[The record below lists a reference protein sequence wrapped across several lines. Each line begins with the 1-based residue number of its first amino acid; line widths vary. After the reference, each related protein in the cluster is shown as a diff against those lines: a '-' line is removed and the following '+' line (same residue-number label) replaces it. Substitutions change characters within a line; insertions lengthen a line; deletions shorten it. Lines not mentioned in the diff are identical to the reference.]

1 MQPVHLFVADD
12 DLLLQRA
19 LEELLATLRTADPEL
34 DVSTHELAELEA
46 LPELRTTSLF
56 GGRPCVVLRGKGTEL
71 RADVRAE
78 LQDYLDAPDPEAV
91 LVVGLNG
98 LGSSNSHLAKL
109 AKGFRTD
116 VSTPPD
122 YKDAEWDDLVR
133 REFRRLDRNA
143 DAGAVA
149 AIREHAGFDPSA
161 IAAKVGQVV
170 AGTTGDV
177 TADDVETLVDGVGKQ
192 SGFAVA
198 DALVRRDAA
207 AALVALRGAIG
218 AGESLPGLVGALSFR
233 YRQLVQVRG
242 GVDAETALGRM
253 KWKYKEVLAEA
264 RNNFG
269 PGELAWCI
277 DRLARLDADLKGN
290 SPLPSEMLVELAVID
305 LATPREVDRRFNPL
319 LA

>member
-1 MQPVHLFVADD
+1 MQHVHLIVGDD

-19 LEELLATLRTADPEL
+19 LEDLLTSLRAEDPEL
-34 DVSTHELAELEA
+34 DVSTHDLTEVDT

-56 GGRPCVVLRGKGTEL
+56 GGRPCAVLRGKGTDIGADL
-71 RADVRAE
+71 RGE
-78 LQDYLDAPDPEAV
+78 LQDYLEDPNPDAV
-91 LVVGLNG
+91 LVLTLVGMGQANTQ
-98 LGSSNSHLAKL
+98 LAKL
-109 AKGFRTD
+109 AKPYRSD
-116 VSTPPD
+116 VKMPPD
-122 YKDAEWDDLVR
+122 YKPQMWDDLVR
-133 REFRRLDRNA
+133 REFKRLDREA

-170 AGTTGDV
+170 AGTQGRI
-177 TADDVETLVDGVGKQ
+177 TAAQVEELIEGHGKQ

-207 AALVALRGAIG
+207 TALTALRGAID
-218 AGESLPGLVGALSFR
+218 AGEQLLGIVGAVTYRF
-233 YRQLVQVRG
+233 RQLLQVRG

-264 RNNFG
+264 RGNFG
-269 PGELAWCI
+269 PGELAWCM
-277 DRLARLDADLKGN
+277 DRLAQLDADLKGA
-290 SPLPSEMLVELAVID
+290 SPLPSELVAELAVID